1 MAIYESFDDF
11 YLFDLI
17 KRGNEQAFTELY
29 NRYWQKLYFL
39 AHKHL
44 KSSPVSEE
52 IVQEVFLT
60 IWKKRESLLI
70 DSVQVYLAAMTRYAV
85 YANMSRQKKQ
95 SEKTGQEQF
104 RPVDPWVS

>member
-1 MAIYESFDDF
+1 MAIYESFDDS

-17 KRGNEQAFTELY
+17 KSGNDKPLQNLY

-60 IWKKRESLLI
+60 IWKKKRI
-70 DSVQVYLAAMTRYAV
+70 PFD
-85 YANMSRQKKQ
+85 
-95 SEKTGQEQF
+95 
-104 RPVDPWVS
+104 